1 MFKIMPTIKIKS
13 EFNKPIHISEFG
25 AGAKINYPYKDQ
37 IWSEEYQNKVYEHQ
51 LEMIKNNPQIQGIS
65 PWILKDFRSMMRPLA
80 DVQDYY
86 NRKGLIDERGRKK
99 RAFDTLADFYAK
111 EW

>member
-1 MFKIMPTIKIKS
+1 MFTL
-13 EFNKPIHISEFG
+13 HL
-25 AGAKINYPYKDQ
+25 Y
-37 IWSEEYQNKVYEHQ
+37 Q

-80 DVQDYY
+80 DVQDFY
-86 NRKGLIDERGRKK
+86 NRKGLIDEQGRKK